1 VKQLTV
7 EEWQQEISYGLEYR
21 ALYGMEDD
29 WGRIESIFYNGH
41 PSNRTSGSN
50 IIYSTG
56 DAFLSTVHVP
66 NPMILTKPK
75 TLQQI
80 EWAPIVEKMDNDL
93 FCEMKVKREFAAAGL
108 YSYLWGTGIVK
119 LGYDSEYGYNPKLDA
134 AGMNEPIGATLT
146 RMSKD
151 RELIEYNDSRPGMPW
166 AKACLPH
173 DIVVPYGTRDLDNC
187 PWIAHRVVRHIDA
200 IKSDVKYSGTK
211 NLKPVMSMKDFV
223 ESYQTVMKPYRIGPD
238 LVANK
243 STEEGEGDASFCELW
258 EIHDKR
264 TMRIYVIATG
274 HDKFLRSEPNYLQIR
289 GLPFV
294 EVSFTPKG
302 RTFWR
307 TSDAAY
313 LLAHHAELA
322 DITLQARKQRR
333 LNVLKFLG
341 RKGMLSE
348 DEKRKMLSRDIG
360 AFAEVNDNGKPLTD
374 AIIPMPMSGANEF
387 LYRELEDVRSAARE
401 TVGFD
406 RNSYGEYRGAR
417 TTATEVDAVQSAKDF
432 RMGRR
437 QSLLADSYVD
447 FAHKLNGIV
456 FRFWTTPKVAEVVG
470 QDGLMQWMQF
480 VPAELKGQ
488 YTLECVFDDGPM
500 ESFNSRQQMAM
511 QMYQMSFQDPSID
524 PVQARRFL
532 ARSSSNAAFGG
543 MFKPGVMPG
552 TVPQMGAGG
561 GQPPA
566 SRQQPA
572 GGGRSPQPSAGQR

>member
-1 VKQLTV
+1 MKERTV
-7 EEWQQEISYGLEYR
+7 EEWQQEIAYGLEYR
-21 ALYGMEDD
+21 ALYGKEED
-29 WGRIESIFYNGH
+29 WGKLEAIFYAGH
-41 PSNRTSGSN
+41 YSTKTSGSN

-56 DAFLSTVHVP
+56 DAFLSTVHTP

-75 TLQQI
+75 NLQQL

-93 FCEMKVKREFAAAGL
+93 ICEMKAKREFAAAGL
-108 YSYLWGTGIVK
+108 YSYLWGSGFIK
-119 LGYDSEYGYNPKLDA
+119 IGYDSEYGYNPQLDA
-134 AGMNEPIGATLT
+134 GGMNQPIGSTLT
-146 RMSKD
+146 RLSEK

-173 DIVVPYGTRDLDNC
+173 DIVLPYGTRDLDNC

-200 IKSDVKYSGTK
+200 IKADVKYSGTR

-223 ESYQTVMKPYRIGPD
+223 DSYQSVMKPYRIGPD
-238 LVANK
+238 LIANN
-243 STEEGEGDASFCELW
+243 SWEGEGDSEFCELW

-264 TMRIYVIATG
+264 TMKIYVIATG
-274 HDKFLRSEPNYLQIR
+274 HNKFLRNEPNYLQIR

-302 RTFWR
+302 RTLWR

-313 LLAHHAELA
+313 LLPHHSELS
-322 DITLQARKQRR
+322 DITIQARKQRR
-333 LNVLKFLG
+333 LNVLKFIG
-341 RKGMLSE
+341 AKGMLTE
-348 DEKRKMLSRDIG
+348 DEKRKLLSRDIG
-360 AFAEVNDNGKPLTD
+360 AFAEVDTKGKPLGE
-374 AIIPMPMSGANEF
+374 AIQNAPLSGANEF

-417 TTATEVDAVQSAKDF
+417 TTAAEVDAVQSSKDF

-437 QSLLADSYVD
+437 QNLLADAYVD
-447 FAHKLNGIV
+447 FINKVNGIV

-470 QDGLMQWMQF
+470 MDGLQQWVQF

-488 YTLECVFDDGPM
+488 YSIECVFDDAAM
-500 ESFNSRQQMAM
+500 DSFSSRQQMAM

-524 PVQARRFL
+524 PIAARRFL
-532 ARSSSNAAFGG
+532 ARSNSNAAFGG
-543 MFKPGVMPG
+543 AFKPGIMPG
-552 TVPQMGAGG
+552 SVPQMGG
-561 GQPPA
+561 GQGGSPSAGP
-566 SRQQPA
+566 QQ
-572 GGGRSPQPSAGQR
+572 GGGRPGSRPQPQQR